1 MLGAFVIWELH
12 LEQPMLDMH
21 YFAERS
27 FSAGSAGTILSFCA
41 LFGTMFLLT
50 QYFQLVLGYSP
61 LSAALRLLPMTPI
74 MILVSPLTPR
84 LAGRFGSNRTV
95 AAGMALLTMGL
106 LMFRGL
112 ELRSSYPYVLASL
125 IPLVVGFS
133 LILAPL
139 TDAIMSPVPERRAG
153 AGSAMNDASREFGVA
168 VGVAALGSV
177 AASLFARS
185 FDRAAILLP
194 AGARN
199 SARSS
204 LGDALDAARHLSAP
218 AGRALTLEA
227 RRAFVSGFHFAST
240 VGAVLAAIAAI
251 VVYYYLPCDRSG
263 GRGSLDTIRV
273 AEEAAELGIA
283 AIIPPL
289 RPRVVHSQADAD
301 LGGTRGSSP
310 AASKEPS

>member
-139 TDAIMSPVPERRAG
+139 TDADHEP
-153 AGSAMNDASREFGVA
+153 
-168 VGVAALGSV
+168 
-177 AASLFARS
+177 
-185 FDRAAILLP
+185 
-194 AGARN
+194 GARTPRGGRIRN
-199 SARSS
+199 ERCEPRVRRSS
-204 LGDALDAARHLSAP
+204 RRGRSRKRGRLAL
-218 AGRALTLEA
+218 
-227 RRAFVSGFHFAST
+227 
-240 VGAVLAAIAAI
+240 
-251 VVYYYLPCDRSG
+251 RS
-263 GRGSLDTIRV
+263 
-273 AEEAAELGIA
+273 
-283 AIIPPL
+283 
-289 RPRVVHSQADAD
+289 
-301 LGGTRGSSP
+301 
-310 AASKEPS
+310 